1 MTPAAALRAATFE
14 PARYF
19 AALDS
24 LGTIDPGKL
33 ADLVL
38 LDGDPLADIA
48 NAHRIATV
56 FTRGRVYDR
65 AALDELLAQEINAAR
80 KVARVKG
87 R

>member
-1 MTPAAALRAATFE
+1 LTPAAALRAATFE

-24 LGTIDPGKL
+24 LGTIAPGKL

-48 NAHRIATV
+48 NAHRIAAV

-65 AALDELLAQEINAAR
+65 AMLDDLLAAEIDAVRAR
-80 KVARVKG
+80 
-87 R
+87 